1 MTAKLPGGYLGGSL
15 LRRSFGSIAISMV
28 MILAL
33 ASSAGAGGFHF
44 KSVKFVSGS
53 LTFDGVG
60 VGLGNTAFDAVL
72 SATATVRAQCTNQGG
87 TTAQGRNDILASVE
101 GEATS
106 FTTDDRGQTN
116 VVLTVE
122 DPGLP
127 DLGASP
133 SAKQDCPN
141 GKWTISS
148 VAVREWTSA
157 HLLLTEATTGA
168 VLFEQ
173 DYLCSGGGTLTDAGG
188 NVIPL
193 SCVEA

>member
-1 MTAKLPGGYLGGSL
+1 M
-15 LRRSFGSIAISMV
+15 RRSIGTVLVSVVMV
-28 MILAL
+28 LAL
-33 ASSAGAGGFHF
+33 GLSAGAGGFHF
-44 KSVKFVSGS
+44 KSFNFTSGS

-60 VGLGNTAFDAVL
+60 VGLGNTEFDAVL
-72 SATATVRAQCTNQGG
+72 SATATVTAQCKNKGG
-87 TTAQGRNDILASVE
+87 TTAPGRNDITASAE

-116 VVLTVE
+116 VVLTVA

-127 DLGASP
+127 DLDAPP
-133 SAKQDCPN
+133 SSKTDCPN
-141 GKWTISS
+141 GKWSISGVS
-148 VAVREWTSA
+148 VNEWTSA
-157 HLLLTEATTGA
+157 HLLLTESATGA

-173 DYLCSGGGTLTDAGG
+173 DYICSGGGTMTDASG